1 MTVCCDTSFLFSV
14 YANDV
19 HSGAALSE
27 LRRIGQAVHIS
38 VLNQY
43 ELENALR
50 LATFG
55 KLFSTLGVQGFL
67 AEFESDI
74 ASGRLIL
81 AICNLATVVAE
92 ARRLSAVHTSKQGH
106 RAFDVLHV
114 AAALDFRANKFLSFD
129 VNQRRLARAE
139 GLQVGP

>member
-27 LRRIGQAVHIS
+27 LRRIGLAVHIS

-50 LATFG
+50 LATFRM
-55 KLFSTLGVQGFL
+55 LYSALTVQGFL

-74 ASGRLIL
+74 AGGRLIL
-81 AICNLATVVAE
+81 ATCNLASVVAE
-92 ARRLSAVHTSKQGH
+92 ARRLSAVHTPKRGQ

-114 AAALDFRANKFLSFD
+114 AAALDLGANQFLSFD
-129 VNQRRLARAE
+129 VNQRKMARAE
-139 GLQVGP
+139 GLQIGP

>member
-1 MTVCCDTSFLFSV
+1 MTVCCDTSFLFSL

-27 LRRIGQAVHIS
+27 LRRIRLAVHIS

-50 LATFG
+50 LATFR
-55 KLFSTLGVQGFL
+55 KLYSTLTVQGFL
-67 AEFESDI
+67 AEFESDL
-74 ASGRLIL
+74 AGGRLIL
-81 AICNLATVVAE
+81 ATCNLASVVTE
-92 ARRLSAVHTSKQGH
+92 ARRLSAVHTSKRGH
-106 RAFDVLHV
+106 RAFDALHV
-114 AAALDFRANKFLSFD
+114 AVALDLRANQFLSFD

-139 GLQVGP
+139 GLQIGP